1 MASEEQGIRDRILDA
16 AAACYVERGPSGTLH
31 RTIAERAEL
40 SRPTVYKYVGDQA
53 AITSALLERELDRFF
68 AAVAEVIAR
77 EVSVRDRF
85 VEALAFTVAHAAS
98 HDLFQRLLADQ
109 PEAVLPWLTSH
120 SAPVIE
126 RAVEVASPQ
135 LARAI
140 EHGELRPVDPR
151 VAAEW
156 IARLAISLITTP
168 SVTADL
174 TEPVRLRRFVD
185 DLFTVGLAG
194 VERGG
199 A

>member
-1 MASEEQGIRDRILDA
+1 MTSEEQDIGDRILDA

-31 RTIAERAEL
+31 RTIAERAGV

-53 AITSALLERELDRFF
+53 AITRALLERELDRFF

-85 VEALAFTVAHAAS
+85 VEALAFTVAYAAG

-109 PEAVLPWLTSH
+109 PEVVLPWLTTH
-120 SAPVIE
+120 SSPVIE
-126 RAVEVASPQ
+126 RAVDVASPQ
-135 LARAI
+135 LARAV
-140 EHGELRPVDPR
+140 EHGELRRVDPR

-194 VERGG
+194 AAREGT
-199 A
+199 